1 MSININPETLRQY
14 RNNLTLSQQAL
25 ADESGVSKKTIA
37 RIEGG
42 QSSVNTTTAKRLAKA
57 CNVTPE
63 ELAKPL
69 TEKDKGE
76 QALNAIGY
84 SRINSPYIHNNAYLA
99 MQMVER
105 CYGISSHL
113 QIVLAPLMCGLLA
126 EGSLAWRR
134 RKLAAADEA
143 AKVLTEADYG
153 HQGFLKGVG
162 RVEDASYVEQKSIE
176 ERDIFGTQTLEYAT
190 ENGLNPI
197 SPFNEYLCHF
207 ARESTRENYRE
218 NEKELIKVLSGHDD
232 ENTTDNWLATSFNFP
247 KDGIHYSINA
257 DELDR
262 LVGDNVLAGR
272 ALQWGY
278 VQIAD
283 IPEELLGDDVREE
296 RVAWLEKQIPSDRLA
311 EHDAYWKKLRSN
323 IEI

>member
-1 MSININPETLRQY
+1 MSTNINPETLRQL
-14 RNNLTLSQQAL
+14 RKNLKLSQQAL

-42 QSSVNTTTAKRLAKA
+42 QSSVNNTTAKRLAMA
-57 CNVTPE
+57 CNVNPD

-69 TEKDKGE
+69 PEKDKGE

-84 SRINSPYIHNNAYLA
+84 SRISPYIHNNAYLA

-113 QIVLAPLMCGLLA
+113 QIILAPLMSGLLA

-134 RKLAAADEA
+134 RKLAAANEA
-143 AKVLTEADYG
+143 AKVLTESDYG
-153 HQGFLKGVG
+153 HQGFLQSASIA
-162 RVEDASYVEQKSIE
+162 EDWSSVEQKSIE
-176 ERDIFGTQTLEYAT
+176 ERDIFGTQTLECAT
-190 ENGLNPI
+190 EKGLDPI

-207 ARESTRENYRE
+207 ARETAEENYRE

-232 ENTTDNWLATSFNFP
+232 ENTTDNWLATSFSFP
-247 KDGIHYSINA
+247 QDGIHYSINS

-262 LVGDNVLAGR
+262 MVGDNVLAGR

-283 IPEELLGDDVREE
+283 IPEEYDQEE
-296 RVAWLEKQIPSDRLA
+296 RVTWLEKLIPSDRLA
-311 EHDAYWKKLRSN
+311 EHDAYREKLRSN
-323 IEI
+323 IEIKL